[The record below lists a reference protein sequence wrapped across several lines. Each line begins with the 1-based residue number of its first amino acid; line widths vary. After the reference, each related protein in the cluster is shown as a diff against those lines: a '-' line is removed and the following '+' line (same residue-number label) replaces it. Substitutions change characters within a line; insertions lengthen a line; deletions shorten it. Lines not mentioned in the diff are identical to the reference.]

1 MILLS
6 EHDIFQLS
14 DILNI
19 LELSFTITEI
29 EALENLLTIF
39 PITFLII
46 SEEQKYIIPNHM
58 FYDIQF
64 LNEILELLSM
74 DCSSKVEIEESKDE
88 DQDPEK
94 KLGKPP
100 LHELYPEIIKLIQDC
115 LDLNTQSMAENR
127 RRNEVKYMVGVTAIQ
142 LKEHIEKNLAKA
154 LESPFK

>member
-1 MILLS
+1 
-6 EHDIFQLS
+6 
-14 DILNI
+14 
-19 LELSFTITEI
+19 
-29 EALENLLTIF
+29 
-39 PITFLII
+39 
-46 SEEQKYIIPNHM
+46 M

-154 LESPFK
+154 LESPFKISTSTIRRYMIPPHIGRVASKYYKSVIEGKVEKGENTLTFTHPDSHYCRAQVN